1 MKFKEIKSLE
11 PKEISKKVFELKK
24 DVFEM
29 NMKNS
34 LGQLSNPLQIR
45 AARKDIA
52 RLLTALNAKNQ

>member
-1 MKFKEIKSLE
+1 MKFKEIKSLQ
-11 PKEISKKVFELKK
+11 PKEVSKKVLELKK
-24 DVFEM
+24 DLFEM